1 MAIELAWYMSCDGD
15 SAHIGRKF
23 AEHPPG
29 YDTFTRIARNAERNG
44 FTTILVPTSQVS
56 GHYGPQAPTWDSMVN
71 AAVIGPATKTIKL
84 LLAVR
89 VGVIDPAICAR
100 MMASLDELT
109 GGRILYNVVTGGA
122 ALSNYGESLD
132 HDARYERTDEYLEI
146 LEGLW
151 TREKY
156 SFEGKFYRL
165 TDATVYPRPLQQPRI
180 PFFMAGSSEVAQDI
194 AVRRAEYSVFWGET
208 PGQVAERVER
218 MKAKCERAGRTRP
231 LKYVTRFQIFA
242 RASEAEAFEAA
253 EEVMSRVD
261 PEVLAH
267 RGKVISSFESR
278 GTKEQQ
284 ARTREEMVGPNL
296 WAGMGRIRSGSA
308 VAIVGSYAQC
318 ARKIVEIEQAGVDML
333 ILSGFPLHEECE
345 NVGRHVIP
353 LVREMER
360 DLGLIHEE
368 DAAFLSLSQGASV

>member
-15 SAHIGRKF
+15 SAHIGQKF
-23 AEHPPG
+23 ADHPPS
-29 YDTFTRIARNAERNG
+29 YDTFTRIAQNAERSG

-56 GHYGPQAPTWDSMVN
+56 GHYGPQAPTWDSIVN
-71 AAVIGPATKTIKL
+71 AAVIGPATSTIKL

-89 VGVIDPAICAR
+89 VGIIDPAICAR

-122 ALSNYGESLD
+122 ALSSYGEELE
-132 HDARYERTDEYLEI
+132 HDTRYERTDEYLEI

-151 TREKY
+151 TQEKY

-165 TDATVYPRPLQQPRI
+165 ENATVYPRPVQKPRI
-180 PFFMAGSSEVAQDI
+180 PFFMAGSSEVAQGI
-194 AVRRAEYSVFWGET
+194 AVRRAEYSVFWGQSPE
-208 PGQVAERVER
+208 QVAERVAHMNR
-218 MKAKCERAGRTRP
+218 KCAQAGRTRP

-242 RASEAEAFEAA
+242 RASEEEAFEAA

-267 RGKVISSFESR
+267 RGKVISSFESL

-308 VAIVGSYAQC
+308 VAIVGSYEQC
-318 ARKIVEIEQAGVDML
+318 AQKIVEIEQAGINLL
-333 ILSGFPLHEECE
+333 ILSGFPLHGECE
-345 NVGRHVIP
+345 NVGKHVIP
-353 LVREMER
+353 IVREMEKE
-360 DLGLIHEE
+360 LGLAEE
-368 DAAFLSLSQGASV
+368 DAALSSARGV

>member
-15 SAHIGRKF
+15 GAHIGRKF
-23 AEHPPG
+23 AEHPPSYG
-29 YDTFTRIARNAERNG
+29 AFTRIARNAERSG

-89 VGVIDPAICAR
+89 VGVIDPAVCAR
-100 MMASLDELT
+100 MMSSLDELT

-122 ALSNYGESLD
+122 ALSSYGESLD

-156 SFEGKFYRL
+156 SFKGKFYRL
-165 TDATVYPRPLQQPRI
+165 KDATVYPRPAQKPRI
-180 PFFMAGSSEVAQDI
+180 PFFMAGSSEIARDI

-208 PGQVAERVER
+208 PEQVAGRVAD
-218 MKAKCERAGRTRP
+218 MNAQCARAGRARP

-242 RASEAEAFEAA
+242 RESEAEAFEAA
-253 EEVMSRVD
+253 EEVMSRID

-267 RGKVISSFESR
+267 RGKVIASFESR

-284 ARTREEMVGPNL
+284 ARTKEEMVGPNL

-318 ARKIVEIEQAGVDML
+318 ARKIIEIERAGVDML

-345 NVGRHVIP
+345 IVGRRVIP

-360 DLGLIHEE
+360 DLGLIREE
-368 DAAFLSLSQGASV
+368 DEAFLSPGRAVPV